1 MPKIAILGCGW
12 LGLPLAISLIKNEYS
27 IIGTTTSLEKIPF
40 LNDAGINGKVW
51 SLSDVQTK
59 ESISFLNYI
68 DILVLNIPPSKVKGE
83 LDYSSSLH
91 NLCLLLPPSIHVI
104 FISSTSV
111 YPENLVDANESYSW
125 QKSDLLNQN
134 VLAENKLLEVL
145 GNRLTIVRMA
155 GLIGSSRHPIK
166 SMINKI
172 EIPNG
177 DSPVNLI
184 HLNDAIGI
192 IEKIINLNFWGEII
206 NGCFPLHPSKT
217 EYYSNSANF
226 FNLPVPNFVKG
237 GELNKIVSSEK
248 SISKLNYSYSTSI
261 FQFS

>member
-12 LGLPLAISLIKNEYS
+12 LGFPLAISLIKNRYS
-27 IIGTTTSLEKIPF
+27 IIGTTTSIEKISF
-40 LNDAGINGKVW
+40 LKEAGINGKVW

-59 ESISFLNYI
+59 ESTSFLNSV

-83 LDYSSSLH
+83 FDYSSSLY
-91 NLCLLLPPSIHVI
+91 NLSLLLPPTTHVL

-111 YPENLVDANESYSW
+111 YPENLIDANESYSW

-166 SMINKI
+166 SMINKM

-177 DSPVNLI
+177 DAPINLI

-192 IEKIINLNFWGEII
+192 IEKIIDLNFWGEII

-248 SISKLNYSYSTSI
+248 SISKLKYSYSTSI